1 MRKTRP
7 SCARPLARHHV
18 SLLHQ
23 QRRTGP
29 GRRPVPGSRAEAPKQ
44 LTRPAVRV
52 VQSVASFSSLLEGSL
67 TTEGFPACPLKMT
80 PSPVSSALRTPGPS
94 LLLCNTPPGAGG
106 ERSGEGLHCSG
117 ARMCSVGP
125 ACLSVL
131 ALPLR
136 FGLGLSLPVCDL

>member
-44 LTRPAVRV
+44 LTRPTVHV

-67 TTEGFPACPLKMT
+67 TSEGFPACPLKMT
-80 PSPVSSALRTPGPS
+80 PSSVSSALRTPGPS
-94 LLLCNTPPGAGG
+94 LLLCNTHHLQKLGVNVREKGCTAQVQGCAVWGLPAF
-106 ERSGEGLHCSG
+106 RSWLC
-117 ARMCSVGP
+117 P
-125 ACLSVL
+125 
-131 ALPLR
+131 
-136 FGLGLSLPVCDL
+136 